1 MTTPTVLG
9 ERYEIG
15 GVLGRGGM
23 AEVHRGRDL
32 RLGREVAVKVLRSD
46 LARDPSFQ
54 VRFRREAQAAA
65 SLNHPA
71 IVAVYDTGE
80 DRTANGATPY
90 IVMEYVEGETLRDVL
105 RREGHLAPE
114 RAMSLAADI
123 CGALDFSHR
132 NGIVHRDV
140 KPGNV
145 MITPQGTVKVMDFG
159 IARAVSDSA
168 ATMTSTAAVIGTAQ
182 YLSPEQARG
191 ESVDARSDVYSL
203 GCLLYELVTG
213 APPFTGDSPVSVA
226 YQHVRED
233 PRVPSSINPEVPPE
247 LDAILLKAMS
257 KNPANRYQSAADM
270 RNDLLRAL
278 AGQRV
283 EATPV
288 MGDAEKTTILAAAPG
303 SYGYGA
309 DGDGEWD
316 DAGDQARKRRRNRL
330 IAVIGVV
337 AVLLIGGVTAVVAF
351 NGGDDTPTQTVQQVP
366 VPSVAGA
373 TQADATTQLQQ
384 AGLVV
389 GQVTTAP
396 STAAQK
402 GQVLSSN
409 PASGAQ
415 VAKGSTVDLVV
426 GAGPNTV
433 AIPRSIVGSDVG
445 EARDAL
451 RAAGFTGS
459 INTDQVDSLKPQGTV
474 VGVDPGQGSQASP
487 DAAITLSVSDGDAPI
502 PAVVGQAQAAAQK
515 ALSDA
520 GFTDVTV
527 EQVQSSQP
535 QGTVVAVDP
544 GAGNQATAGTAITL
558 SVAAGTIQV
567 PDVVGQ
573 TPSAAQQR
581 LQSAGFNR
589 ITVNRVASDDVQS
602 EVVVQV
608 SPSAGTQAAADTQI
622 TLTVAYP
629 SSTAGSQ
636 DGGGNGTGNSNSN
649 GTGTGTGTG
658 TGNGNGT
665 GSDNNG

>member
-1 MTTPTVLG
+1 MTTPQVLG

-80 DRTANGATPY
+80 DRTTTGATPY
-90 IVMEYVEGETLRDVL
+90 IVMEYVEGETLRDVI
-105 RREGHLAPE
+105 RREGHLAPD

-191 ESVDARSDVYSL
+191 EGVDARSDVYSM

-213 APPFTGDSPVSVA
+213 APPFSGDSPVAVA

-233 PRVPSSINPEVPPE
+233 PRLPSSINPDVPAE

-257 KNPANRYQSAADM
+257 KNPANRYQSAAEM

-288 MGDAEKTTILAAAPG
+288 MGDAEKTTILAAAPA
-303 SYGYGA
+303 GYGTYRQ
-309 DGDGEWD
+309 EERWD
-316 DAGDQARKRRRNRL
+316 DDEQSARRRRRRT
-330 IAVIGVV
+330 IAIV
-337 AVLLIGGVTAVVAF
+337 AVLAVLLLGGAIAAAIALSGSDAPPPTAQV
-351 NGGDDTPTQTVQQVP
+351 QVP
-366 VPSVAGA
+366 PLAGQTEA
-373 TQADATTQLQQ
+373 AARSAIEG
-384 AGLVV
+384 AGLTV
-389 GQVTTAP
+389 GDV
-396 STAAQK
+396 STEASSTVDE
-402 GQVLSSN
+402 GLVISSN
-409 PASGAQ
+409 PSGGAN
-415 VAKGSTVDLVV
+415 VDKGSAVKLVISGGPDTIAVPNVV
-426 GAGPNTV
+426 GLTEDRA
-433 AIPRSIVGSDVG
+433 RSTLES
-445 EARDAL
+445 
-451 RAAGFTGS
+451 AGFTS
-459 INTDQVDSLKPQGTV
+459 VNSRQTDSLE
-474 VGVDPGQGSQASP
+474 
-487 DAAITLSVSDGDAPI
+487 
-502 PAVVGQAQAAAQK
+502 K
-515 ALSDA
+515 A
-520 GFTDVTV
+520 GN
-527 EQVQSSQP
+527 
-535 QGTVVAVDP
+535 VVAVDP
-544 GAGNQATAGTAITL
+544 AEGQQAARNAPITVQVSTGTIKVPDVAGKPEADARKTLTDAGFSDGQIQTAEVDAGTATPGTVVRTDPGAGTAVGRGDAITL
-558 SVAAGTIQV
+558 QIATAATEITV
-567 PDVVGQ
+567 PDVAGQ
-573 TPSAAQQR
+573 AETAARQT
-581 LQSAGFNR
+581 LKNAGFTNVTR
-589 ITVNRVASDDVQS
+589 VDSEGTGQPPGTVV
-602 EVVVQV
+602 
-608 SPSAGTQAAADTQI
+608 GTD
-622 TLTVAYP
+622 P
-629 SSTAGSQ
+629 PAGSKAKP
-636 DGGGNGTGNSNSN
+636 DDEIVLLVVGGA
-649 GTGTGTGTG
+649 
-658 TGNGNGT
+658 
-665 GSDNNG
+665 

>member
-1 MTTPTVLG
+1 MTTPQVLG

-80 DRTANGATPY
+80 DRSASGATPY
-90 IVMEYVEGETLRDVL
+90 IVMEYVEGQTLRDVL
-105 RREGHLAPE
+105 RGEGVLSPE

-145 MITPQGTVKVMDFG
+145 MITPQGSVKVMDFG

-191 ESVDARSDVYSL
+191 EGVDARSDVYSV

-213 APPFTGDSPVSVA
+213 APPFTGDSPVAVA

-233 PRVPSSINPEVPPE
+233 PRLPSSINPVIPPE

-288 MGDAEKTTILAAAPG
+288 MNDAEKTTILGATP
-303 SYGYGA
+303 GYG
-309 DGDGEWD
+309 DEDWD
-316 DAGDQARKRRRNRL
+316 EDDEAARRRKRTRVV
-330 IAVIGVV
+330 IAVVA
-337 AVLLIGGVTAVVAF
+337 AVLVIGGVIAAALLLDS
-351 NGGDDTPTQTVQQVP
+351 GDDAPPAAREVAVPTLVGLP
-366 VPSVAGA
+366 
-373 TQADATTQLQQ
+373 QAEAEAAITG

-389 GQVTTAP
+389 GDVTTEV
-396 STAAQK
+396 TTDDAQV
-402 GQVLSSN
+402 GNVLSSD
-409 PASGAQ
+409 PASGVPREEGTA
-415 VAKGSTVDLVV
+415 VDLVV
-426 GAGPNTV
+426 GTAPDSTTVPPVVNLDEDDARTALENAGLTGN
-433 AIPRSIVGSDVG
+433 IN
-445 EARDAL
+445 RD
-451 RAAGFTGS
+451 S
-459 INTDQVDSLKPQGTV
+459 VDSLEPEGTV
-474 VGVDPGQGSQASP
+474 VAVDPEEGTQVP
-487 DAAITLSVSDGDAPI
+487 LDTTITLSVSDGDAQVRD
-502 PAVVGQAQAAAQK
+502 VVGQQQDTATQA
-515 ALSDA
+515 LRDD
-520 GFTDVTV
+520 GFTDVRV
-527 EQVQSSQP
+527 EPVEDEQP
-535 QGTVVAVDP
+535 PGTVVAMSP
-544 GAGNQATAGTAITL
+544 AGGSQAT
-558 SVAAGTIQV
+558 
-567 PDVVGQ
+567 
-573 TPSAAQQR
+573 
-581 LQSAGFNR
+581 
-589 ITVNRVASDDVQS
+589 
-602 EVVVQV
+602 
-608 SPSAGTQAAADTQI
+608 ADTQI
-622 TLTVAYP
+622 TLQVSGGPAEPETVRVPNVVDQPQAAATSTLQGLDLTVDVVQQDAADQADVGLVIAQSP
-629 SSTAGSQ
+629 SANAEVQPGSTVTITVGRAPQ
-636 DGGGNGTGNSNSN
+636 TGGDSGPP
-649 GTGTGTGTG
+649 
-658 TGNGNGT
+658 
-665 GSDNNG
+665 

>member
-1 MTTPTVLG
+1 MTTPQVLG

-80 DRTANGATPY
+80 DRTTTGATPY
-90 IVMEYVEGETLRDVL
+90 IVMEYVEGETLRDVI
-105 RREGHLAPE
+105 RREGHLSSE

-191 ESVDARSDVYSL
+191 ESVDARSDVYSM

-213 APPFTGDSPVSVA
+213 APPFSGDSPVAVA

-233 PRVPSSINPEVPPE
+233 PRLPSSINPEVPPE

-257 KNPANRYQSAADM
+257 KNPANRYQSAAEM

-303 SYGYGA
+303 GYGGGYGQ
-309 DGDGEWD
+309 DERWD
-316 DAGDQARKRRRNRL
+316 DEDEAARRRRRI
-330 IAVIGVV
+330 IAIV
-337 AVLLIGGVTAVVAF
+337 AVLAVLLLGGAIAAAIALS
-351 NGGDDTPTQTVQQVP
+351 GDKTPP
-366 VPSVAGA
+366 A
-373 TQADATTQLQQ
+373 ATTVNVPPLQGLDQ
-384 AGLVV
+384 AAAEKAITDAGLKVGRGDPAASATV
-389 GQVTTAP
+389 AQGQVI
-396 STAAQK
+396 
-402 GQVLSSN
+402 SSD
-409 PASGAQ
+409 PASGAS
-415 VAKGSTVDLVV
+415 VKKGTDVKLVV
-426 GAGPNTV
+426 SAGPDTV
-433 AIPRSIVGSDVG
+433 AVPNVVGLSEDR
-445 EARDAL
+445 ARETL
-451 RAAGFTGS
+451 KNAGFTS
-459 INTDQVDSLKPQGTV
+459 VSSRPADSLEDEGN
-474 VGVDPGQGSQASP
+474 
-487 DAAITLSVSDGDAPI
+487 
-502 PAVVGQAQAAAQK
+502 
-515 ALSDA
+515 
-520 GFTDVTV
+520 
-527 EQVQSSQP
+527 
-535 QGTVVAVDP
+535 VVAVDP
-544 GAGNQATAGTAITL
+544 AEGQQAAKNTTITLKVSTGTIKVPDVTGKTEDEARKILTDAGFSSGQIQRADADPGTAAPGTVVGTDPGAGTAVGRGDTITL
-558 SVAAGTIQV
+558 KVAKAAATTITV
-567 PDVVGQ
+567 PDVTGQ
-573 TPSAAQQR
+573 TKDDAVAT
-581 LQSAGFNR
+581 LKAAGFTNV
-589 ITVNRVASDDVQS
+589 TTQGGSDGGPPDTATGTTPPAGS
-602 EVVVQV
+602 KAAPDDPIVVQIV
-608 SPSAGTQAAADTQI
+608 G
-622 TLTVAYP
+622 
-629 SSTAGSQ
+629 
-636 DGGGNGTGNSNSN
+636 
-649 GTGTGTGTG
+649 
-658 TGNGNGT
+658 
-665 GSDNNG
+665 

>member
-1 MTTPTVLG
+1 MTTPQVLG

-80 DRTANGATPY
+80 DRTTTGATPY
-90 IVMEYVEGETLRDVL
+90 IVMEYVEGETLRDVI
-105 RREGHLAPE
+105 RREGHLSSE
-114 RAMSLAADI
+114 RAMSLSADI

-191 ESVDARSDVYSL
+191 ESVDARSDVYSV

-233 PRVPSSINPEVPPE
+233 PRLPSSINPEIPPE

-257 KNPANRYQSAADM
+257 KNPANRYQSAAEM

-288 MGDAEKTTILAAAPG
+288 MGDAEKTTILAATPG
-303 SYGYGA
+303 SYGYGE
-309 DGDGEWD
+309 DGDWD
-316 DAGDQARKRRRNRL
+316 EDGDPARRRRRNRIIAI
-330 IAVIGVV
+330 IAVAALLLGAGVGTVV
-337 AVLLIGGVTAVVAF
+337 APTR
-351 NGGDDTPTQTVQQVP
+351 GDDTPPAAQQVA
-366 VPSVAGA
+366 VPNLVGAG
-373 TQADATTQLQQ
+373 QADATTRLQQ
-384 AGLVV
+384 AGLTV
-389 GQVTTAP
+389 GQVTNAP
-396 STAAQK
+396 STAEQK
-402 GQVLSSN
+402 GLVTGTN
-409 PASGAQ
+409 PAAGAQ
-415 VAKGSTVDLVV
+415 IDKGATVDLVV
-426 GAGPNTV
+426 GAGPNTL
-433 AIPRSIVGSDVG
+433 AIPAVVGSDVG
-445 EARDAL
+445 DAKDNL

-459 INTDQVDSLKPQGTV
+459 IDTDQVDSLEPK
-474 VGVDPGQGSQASP
+474 
-487 DAAITLSVSDGDAPI
+487 
-502 PAVVGQAQAAAQK
+502 
-515 ALSDA
+515 
-520 GFTDVTV
+520 
-527 EQVQSSQP
+527 
-535 QGTVVAVDP
+535 
-544 GAGNQATAGTAITL
+544 
-558 SVAAGTIQV
+558 
-567 PDVVGQ
+567 
-573 TPSAAQQR
+573 
-581 LQSAGFNR
+581 
-589 ITVNRVASDDVQS
+589 
-602 EVVVQV
+602 
-608 SPSAGTQAAADTQI
+608 
-622 TLTVAYP
+622 
-629 SSTAGSQ
+629 
-636 DGGGNGTGNSNSN
+636 
-649 GTGTGTGTG
+649 
-658 TGNGNGT
+658 
-665 GSDNNG
+665 

>member
-1 MTTPTVLG
+1 MTTPQVLG

-80 DRTANGATPY
+80 DRTTTGATPY
-90 IVMEYVEGETLRDVL
+90 IVMEYVEGETLRDVI
-105 RREGHLAPE
+105 RREGHLSAE

-191 ESVDARSDVYSL
+191 ESVDARSDVYSM

-213 APPFTGDSPVSVA
+213 APPFSGDSPVAVA

-233 PRVPSSINPEVPPE
+233 PRLPSSINPEVPPE

-257 KNPANRYQSAADM
+257 KNPANRYQSAAEM

-288 MGDAEKTTILAAAPG
+288 MGDAEKTTILAAAPA
-303 SYGYGA
+303 GYGGGYGQD
-309 DGDGEWD
+309 DGWD
-316 DAGDQARKRRRNRL
+316 DEDEAARRRRRKI
-330 IAVIGVV
+330 IAIV
-337 AVLLIGGVTAVVAF
+337 AVLGVLLLGGAIAAAIALSGDKKPPAVA
-351 NGGDDTPTQTVQQVP
+351 QVK
-366 VPSVAGA
+366 VPALQNLE
-373 TQADATTQLQQ
+373 QAAAEKAITD
-384 AGLVV
+384 AGLKV
-389 GQVTTAP
+389 GAED
-396 STAAQK
+396 TAA
-402 GQVLSSN
+402 S
-409 PASGAQ
+409 AT
-415 VAKGSTVDLVV
+415 VAKGHVISSDPAGGASVNPGSEVKLVV
-426 GAGPNTV
+426 SAGPDTV
-433 AIPRSIVGSDVG
+433 AVPNVVGLTEDR
-445 EARDAL
+445 ARQTLGD
-451 RAAGFTGS
+451 AGFTGVS
-459 INTDQVDSLKPQGTV
+459 SGPVDSLEDEGK
-474 VGVDPGQGSQASP
+474 
-487 DAAITLSVSDGDAPI
+487 
-502 PAVVGQAQAAAQK
+502 
-515 ALSDA
+515 
-520 GFTDVTV
+520 
-527 EQVQSSQP
+527 
-535 QGTVVAVDP
+535 VVAVDP
-544 GAGNQATAGTAITL
+544 AEGQQAAKNTTIRLKVSTGTIKVPDVTGKTEDEARKVLTDAGFSAGQIQRADADAGTAAPGTVVGTDPGAGTAVGRGDTITL
-558 SVAAGTIQV
+558 KVAKADNTRAV
-567 PDVVGQ
+567 PDVSGQ
-573 TPSAAQQR
+573 TEPQARAMLAA
-581 LQSAGFNR
+581 AGFTNVR
-589 ITVNRVASDDVQS
+589 HQDTEAPNGEAPGTVVGTDPGKGTKAAPDDEIVLL
-602 EVVVQV
+602 VV
-608 SPSAGTQAAADTQI
+608 
-622 TLTVAYP
+622 
-629 SSTAGSQ
+629 
-636 DGGGNGTGNSNSN
+636 GG
-649 GTGTGTGTG
+649 
-658 TGNGNGT
+658 
-665 GSDNNG
+665 

>member
-1 MTTPTVLG
+1 MTSPQVLG

-32 RLGREVAVKVLRSD
+32 RLGREVAVKVLRQD

-80 DRTANGATPY
+80 DRNALGATPY

-105 RREGHLAPE
+105 RREGHLDPD
-114 RAMSLAADI
+114 RAMELAADI

-191 ESVDARSDVYSL
+191 EGVDARSDVYSV

-213 APPFTGDSPVSVA
+213 TPPFTGDSPVAVA

-233 PRVPSSINPEVPPE
+233 PRLPSSINPAVPPE

-288 MGDAEKTTILAAAPG
+288 MGEDEKTTILAATPA
-303 SYGYGA
+303 GYGR
-309 DGDGEWD
+309 DDEWEDED
-316 DAGDQARKRRRNRL
+316 DEAARRKRRNRI
-330 IAVIGVV
+330 IALVTVL
-337 AVLLIGGVTAVVAF
+337 AVLLVGGAITAFVLVS
-351 NGGDDTPTQTVQQVP
+351 NNTKTETPP
-366 VPSVAGA
+366 AA
-373 TQADATTQLQQ
+373 TQVTVPNVVNVAEADARTQIEG
-384 AGLVV
+384 AGLTV
-389 GQVTTAP
+389 GTVTQQP
-396 STAAQK
+396 
-402 GQVLSSN
+402 
-409 PASGAQ
+409 
-415 VAKGSTVDLVV
+415 STVDQKGLVLSTNPAGGAKADKGAKVDLAV
-426 GAGPNTV
+426 GAGPNTQ
-433 AIPRSIVGSDVG
+433 AIPAVIGLDVSDAKDNLKG
-445 EARDAL
+445 
-451 RAAGFTGS
+451 AGFTGN
-459 INTDQVDSLKPQGTV
+459 INTDQVDSLKPEGQV
-474 VGVDPGQGSQASP
+474 VDIDPAQGSQAAP
-487 DAAITLSVSDGDAPI
+487 DADITLSVSDGDAPI
-502 PAVVGQAQAAAQK
+502 PAVVGQQQAAAEQ
-515 ALSDA
+515 ALKDA
-520 GFTDVTV
+520 GFTNVTV
-527 EQVQSSQP
+527 KQAEDATQP
-535 QGTVVAVDP
+535 AGTVTDVSP
-544 GAGNQATAGTAITL
+544 GQNTQATADTA
-558 SVAAGTIQV
+558 
-567 PDVVGQ
+567 
-573 TPSAAQQR
+573 
-581 LQSAGFNR
+581 
-589 ITVNRVASDDVQS
+589 
-602 EVVVQV
+602 
-608 SPSAGTQAAADTQI
+608 I
-622 TLTVAYP
+622 TLTVASAP
-629 SSTAGSQ
+629 TAPTKITIPQSIVGKTEAQAKQILQQAGFTSVTSLQ
-636 DGGGNGTGNSNSN
+636 TEAPNGEDP
-649 GTGTGTGTG
+649 GTVV
-658 TGNGNGT
+658 
-665 GSDNNG
+665 GSDPQPGTQATKDDQITLLVVGPA

>member
-1 MTTPTVLG
+1 MTTPQVLG

-23 AEVHRGRDL
+23 AEVHLGRDL

-54 VRFRREAQAAA
+54 VRFRREAQASA

-80 DRTANGATPY
+80 DRTALGATPY

-105 RREGHLAPE
+105 RREGHLSPE
-114 RAMSLAADI
+114 RAMTLAADI

-203 GCLLYELVTG
+203 GCMLYELATG

-233 PRVPSSINPEVPPE
+233 PRLPSSINPEIPAD

-270 RNDLLRAL
+270 RNDLLRSL

-288 MGDAEKTTILAAAPG
+288 MGDAEKTAIIGAAPV
-303 SYGYGA
+303 GYG
-309 DGDGEWD
+309 DWEDED
-316 DAGDQARKRRRNRL
+316 EQARRRKRRMI
-330 IAVIGVV
+330 IAVVSVI
-337 AVLLIGGVTAVVAF
+337 AVLLLGGAIAAAV
-351 NGGDDTPTQTVQQVP
+351 NMGGDDREEPVATQVQVP
-366 VPSVAGA
+366 P
-373 TQADATTQLQQ
+373 LQNQ
-384 AGLVV
+384 PEAAAREALTAAGLVV
-389 GQVTTAP
+389 GTVTTQITTD
-396 STAAQK
+396 SAQE
-402 GQVLSSN
+402 GTVLDSN

-415 VAKGSTVDLVV
+415 VAEGSTVDLVV
-426 GAGPNTV
+426 GVAPDAVLVPNVIGLDEERARAALAQAGFEGDIRTTEEDSLEEEGSVATVTPAEGESVPADGTVTLALSTGSIELPDVLDRSEADARGVLTGAGFRDNQITTEEVDSASPPGTVVATTPGAGSAASADTRIVLQLSGGPAEPETV
-433 AIPRSIVGSDVG
+433 AIPDVTGDPEGS
-445 EARDAL
+445 ARTAL
-451 RAAGFTGS
+451 RNAGFTGRFTTES
-459 INTDQVDSLKPQGTV
+459 IPAEPDDEVGTV
-474 VGVDPGQGSQASP
+474 AETDP
-487 DAAITLSVSDGDAPI
+487 
-502 PAVVGQAQAAAQK
+502 
-515 ALSDA
+515 
-520 GFTDVTV
+520 
-527 EQVQSSQP
+527 
-535 QGTVVAVDP
+535 
-544 GAGNQATAGTAITL
+544 
-558 SVAAGTIQV
+558 AAGTEV
-567 PDVVGQ
+567 PLDQEITIFVY
-573 TPSAAQQR
+573 TAAP
-581 LQSAGFNR
+581 
-589 ITVNRVASDDVQS
+589 DD
-602 EVVVQV
+602 
-608 SPSAGTQAAADTQI
+608 GDDD
-622 TLTVAYP
+622 
-629 SSTAGSQ
+629 STT
-636 DGGGNGTGNSNSN
+636 GGG
-649 GTGTGTGTG
+649 
-658 TGNGNGT
+658 
-665 GSDNNG
+665 

>member
-1 MTTPTVLG
+1 MTTPQVLG

-80 DRTANGATPY
+80 DRTTTGATPY

-105 RREGHLAPE
+105 RREGPLPPE

-145 MITPQGTVKVMDFG
+145 MITPQGSVKVMDFG

-191 ESVDARSDVYSL
+191 EGVDARSDVYSV

-213 APPFTGDSPVSVA
+213 APPFTGDSPVAVA

-233 PRVPSSINPEVPPE
+233 PKLPSSINPRVPAE

-270 RNDLLRAL
+270 RSDLLRAL

-288 MGDAEKTTILAAAPG
+288 MGDAEKTAIIGGPVTG
-303 SYGYGA
+303 YGYDGEDDWDQ
-309 DGDGEWD
+309 DGDE
-316 DAGDQARKRRRNRL
+316 QARRRKRRI
-330 IAVIGVV
+330 IAIVSVLG
-337 AVLLIGGVTAVVAF
+337 VLLIGGIIAALVLL
-351 NGGDDTPTQTVQQVP
+351 GGEEEPTTTPTVQQVA
-366 VPSVAGA
+366 VP
-373 TQADATTQLQQ
+373 QLVGQQQ
-384 AGLVV
+384 AAAEAALEESGLVLGDVTPRITENDAEV
-389 GQVTTAP
+389 GTVLD
-396 STAAQK
+396 ST
-402 GQVLSSN
+402 

-415 VAKGSTVDLVV
+415 VDEGTEVDLVV
-426 GAGPNTV
+426 GAAPDTV
-433 AIPRSIVGSDVG
+433 AVPNVVGLSEDRARSTLDG
-445 EARDAL
+445 
-451 RAAGFTGS
+451 AGFGS
-459 INTDQVDSLKPQGTV
+459 ISSREVESL
-474 VGVDPGQGSQASP
+474 QA
-487 DAAITLSVSDGDAPI
+487 
-502 PAVVGQAQAAAQK
+502 
-515 ALSDA
+515 
-520 GFTDVTV
+520 
-527 EQVQSSQP
+527 E
-535 QGTVVAVDP
+535 GTVVAVDP
-544 GAGNQATAGTAITL
+544 SEGAQVSPSDTITLDVSSGTITMPDVRNQQADAATQALADQGLTNVTTEEVESEQPAGTVLSTDPAPGNQVGAGTRITL
-558 SVAAGTIQV
+558 QVSGGVTELTV

-573 TPSAAQQR
+573 TEAAAMSA
-581 LQSAGFNR
+581 LQSAGFTNVR
-589 ITVNRVASDDVQS
+589 SQPTENDGTVAEG
-602 EVVVQV
+602 EVVNTN
-608 SPSAGTQAAADTQI
+608 PEAG
-622 TLTVAYP
+622 
-629 SSTAGSQ
+629 STAAPDAEIVLLIAGPPPTE
-636 DGGGNGTGNSNSN
+636 GGN
-649 GTGTGTGTG
+649 
-658 TGNGNGT
+658 
-665 GSDNNG
+665 